1 MERDEATPQNEEVM
15 RKILQNQRLIM
26 EQNAKILQQQERARE
41 EDNESNRIARDKVPL
56 IVKVSTT
63 NSDNAK

>member
-41 EDNESNRIARDKVPL
+41 EDNESNRIARDKVPF
-56 IVKVSTT
+56 IIKVSTA

>member
-1 MERDEATPQNEEVM
+1 MERDDATPQNEEVM

-63 NSDNAK
+63 NSDI